1 MQYDFI
7 SHTFALVS
15 FLLEPS
21 NMDFKLKILVYLLN

>member
-21 NMDFKLKILVYLLN
+21 NMDFKFWNLKS